1 MVSIQVNL
9 TYNSTIEVV
18 TSVTS
23 KNTSARKFL
32 QQCFELFDIKH
43 QTSYFILGASMKKS
57 KAINEGTSL
66 RPKFCILKGYSE
78 INDKLKDAI

>member
-43 QTSYFILGASMKKS
+43 QTSYFILCAAMKKS

-66 RPKFCILKGYSE
+66 WATIFILKWYLE
-78 INDKLKDAI
+78 INEKFKNYI

>member
-1 MVSIQVNL
+1 MVSIRVNL

-23 KNTSARKFL
+23 KNPSERKFL
-32 QQCFELFDIKH
+32 QKCFELFEIKH
-43 QTSYFILGASMKKS
+43 HTCVFILGAAVKKS

-66 RPKFCILKGYSE
+66 WATIFILKWYLE
-78 INDKLKDAI
+78 INEKFKNDI